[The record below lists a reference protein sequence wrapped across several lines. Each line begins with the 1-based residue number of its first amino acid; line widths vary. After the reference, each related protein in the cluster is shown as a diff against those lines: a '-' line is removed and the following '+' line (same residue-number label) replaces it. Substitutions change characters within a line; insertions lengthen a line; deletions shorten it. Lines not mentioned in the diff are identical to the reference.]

1 MTPKKFYSVQQAGH
15 EASIHIF
22 GDIVSEQFCP
32 EDVSAY
38 SLLQQIEAA
47 DADVISVYIDSYGG
61 LMSAGWAIYNQLK
74 QHRARIRT
82 YGVGFV
88 ASAALYPFLAGDER
102 YAVEPSAYFLHPAQ
116 VEAYG
121 SPDDLRAAAGFAEQM
136 TEIGLAPFE
145 QSGVDLDLVR
155 KMMQQETWLSPTGAL
170 QCGIAT
176 GVLKNRA
183 ETGVMQSAKPLVFQK
198 IFQPAETISTG
209 TIILNSPPQTA
220 EPEPETNPSGI
231 MQMIGGMFKI

>member
-32 EDVSAY
+32 EVVSAY
-38 SLLQQIEAA
+38 SLLQQIEAT

-61 LMSAGWAIYNQLK
+61 AMSAGWAIYNQLK

-121 SPDDLRAAAGFAEQM
+121 SPNDLRAAAGFAEQM

-145 QSGVDLDLVR
+145 QAGVDLDLVR
-155 KMMQQETWLSPTGAL
+155 NMMQQETWLSPNGAL

-176 GVLKNRA
+176 GILKSRA
-183 ETGVMQSAKPLVFQK
+183 EPGIMQSAKSLVFQK
-198 IFQPAETISTG
+198 IFPPAETVSTR
-209 TIILNSPPQTA
+209 TTVLDSPPQA
-220 EPEPETNPSGI
+220 ENPEPETNPSGI

>member
-1 MTPKKFYSVQQAGH
+1 MTPKKFYTVQQSGH
-15 EASIHIF
+15 ETSIHIF
-22 GDIVSEQFCP
+22 GDIVSEQFYP

-82 YGVGFV
+82 YGIGFV
-88 ASAALYPFLAGDER
+88 ASAALYPFMAGDER
-102 YAVEPSAYFLHPAQ
+102 YAVEPSAYFLHQAQ
-116 VEAYG
+116 VEAGG
-121 SPDDLRAAAGFAEQM
+121 SPADLRTAADFAEQM

-145 QSGVDLDLVR
+145 QAGVDLDLVR
-155 KMMQQETWLSPTGAL
+155 TMMQQETWLSPTGAL

-176 GVLKNRA
+176 GILKNRA
-183 ETGVMQSAKPLVFQK
+183 DAGIMQSAKPMIFQK
-198 IFQPAETISTG
+198 ILQSDQTVQSG
-209 TIILNSPPQTA
+209 TIILTDVTPPA
-220 EPEPETNPSGI
+220 DPEPETQPAGI
-231 MQMIGGMFKI
+231 MQMLGGMFKN